1 MLKWFILDNFA
12 RDIDFYQV
20 GLELVITLKNMNPRM
35 HSKTG
40 LSVHSQS
47 DLAPL
52 IMSYNT
58 FVQRAGMQFR
68 VLCDLGD

>member
-1 MLKWFILDNFA
+1 MFILDNFV
-12 RDIDFYQV
+12 RDIDFHQV
-20 GLELVITLKNMNPRM
+20 GLELMMTLKYMNPRM

-47 DLAPL
+47 DLTPP
-52 IMSYNT
+52 IMSDNT

-68 VLCDLGD
+68 VLCDLRD